1 MDETTSRQ
9 DSRAVK
15 LANGDALI
23 IVDIQNDFLPGGALG
38 IRNGDEV
45 IPVINAY
52 LRLFSRRGLPI
63 YFTRDWHPPDHCS
76 FPEQGGPWPVHCV
89 AGTHGAAFAD
99 SLQMPPDATI
109 VSKATSPGKEA
120 YSTFEGT
127 DLGEQLR
134 QRSVRRVFIGGLA
147 TDYCVVNSVR
157 DAHRLGLTIFVLE
170 DAIRAVDVHPGDG
183 EAACETMRQHGARFL
198 RLRDL
203 EEAQA

>member
-1 MDETTSRQ
+1 MDQAASLQ
-9 DSRAVK
+9 ASRAVK
-15 LANGDALI
+15 LAIGDALI

-38 IRNGDEV
+38 VRNGDE
-45 IPVINAY
+45 IIAVINQY
-52 LRLFSRRGLPI
+52 VRLFARRGLPI

-99 SLQMPPDATI
+99 SLQMPADATI
-109 VSKATSPGKEA
+109 ISKATNAAKEA

-127 DLGEQLR
+127 DLAQQLG

-147 TDYCVVNSVR
+147 TDYCVVNSVK
-157 DAHRLGLTIFVLE
+157 DAHRLGLTTFVLE

-183 EAACETMRQHGARFL
+183 EAACETMRQHAARFV

-203 EEAQA
+203 EEAQT

>member
-1 MDETTSRQ
+1 M
-9 DSRAVK
+9 K
-15 LANGDALI
+15 IANGDALI